1 MNPIDSSEPL
11 GQTPE
16 PGPEE
21 PAARVPFWHY
31 IDLFF
36 FITLLLA
43 SFGGLLFVVILLR
56 FTSLP
61 LGWKLIVPQL
71 VFYALGLT
79 SLAAILRL
87 RYDQPLWRSLGWMPT
102 PLMTSLTSLLAG
114 PLLAIAVG
122 LIGAALRTPQIDLP
136 FQQILGAPGTVVLLG
151 IVVVILGPVCEE
163 LAFRGFL
170 MPLLMRSLGAAGGI
184 VLTGFIFGCMHGY
197 EYEWSWRHMLL
208 ISLVGCV
215 FGCTKYKTHST
226 AAAAF
231 MHSTFNLAQFAAF
244 LWQTRPL

>member
-1 MNPIDSSEPL
+1 M
-11 GQTPE
+11 TPPTE
-16 PGPEE
+16 SFPQPTTNDLQ
-21 PAARVPFWHY
+21 PFWHY

-36 FITLLLA
+36 FVSLLFA

-56 FTSLP
+56 LTTLP
-61 LGWKLIVPQL
+61 MGWKLILPQL

-87 RYDQPLWRSLGWMPT
+87 RYDQPLWSSLGWKP
-102 PLMTSLTSLLAG
+102 TSLLITVSSSLAG
-114 PLLAIAVG
+114 PLLAIAVS
-122 LIGAALRTPQIDLP
+122 LLGAALKTPQIDLP
-136 FQQILGAPGTVVLLG
+136 FQQMLGAPGTIVLLG

-170 MPLLMRSLGAAGGI
+170 MPLLVRSLGAAGGI
-184 VLTGFIFGCMHGY
+184 VATGFIFGCMHGY

-208 ISLVGCV
+208 ISLVGSA
-215 FGCTKYKTHST
+215 FGWAKHKTQST

-244 LWQTRPL
+244 VWQSRPL

>member
-1 MNPIDSSEPL
+1 M
-11 GQTPE
+11 TPPTE
-16 PGPEE
+16 SFPQPTTNDLQ
-21 PAARVPFWHY
+21 PFWHY

-36 FITLLLA
+36 FVSLLFA

-56 FTSLP
+56 LTTLP
-61 LGWKLIVPQL
+61 MGWKLILPQL

-87 RYDQPLWRSLGWMPT
+87 RYDQPLWSSLGWKP
-102 PLMTSLTSLLAG
+102 TSLLITVSSLLAG
-114 PLLAIAVG
+114 PLLAIAVS
-122 LIGAALRTPQIDLP
+122 LLGAALKTPQIDLP
-136 FQQILGAPGTVVLLG
+136 FQQMLGAPGTIVLLG

-170 MPLLMRSLGAAGGI
+170 MPLLVRSLGAAGGI
-184 VLTGFIFGCMHGY
+184 VATGFIFGCMHGY

-208 ISLVGCV
+208 ISLVGSA
-215 FGCTKYKTHST
+215 FGWAKHKTQST

-244 LWQTRPL
+244 VWQSRPL